1 VERPASVVAP
11 YKLGPDG
18 QWRPYLLLTL
28 IGVKPRA
35 EIEILGLVDTGADR
49 SVLPIDYAAEL
60 GYTVDDLASVE
71 VGQVEGSASA
81 RLAQKPC
88 KASVDGIPEVEFE
101 IAPLFVA
108 SLNVLW
114 GRADLMMSF
123 TISVSEKNK
132 ELTLQPD

>member
-1 VERPASVVAP
+1 VERPTGVVAP

-28 IGVKPRA
+28 TGVKPAA

-60 GYTVDDLASVE
+60 GYTVDELAAVE

-81 RLAQKPC
+81 WLAQRPC

-108 SLNVLW
+108 SLNILW

-123 TISVSEKNK
+123 TIGVSEKDK
-132 ELTLQPD
+132 QLTLQPN